1 MENKVMEASGAKN
14 LIEVKNLTK
23 KFGELLVLDDISE
36 NIRLGER
43 VAIIGP
49 SGSGKSTFLRCL
61 NVLEDPTAGRIFF
74 DGVDLADRKV
84 NINEHREKMGMVFQ
98 QFNLFN
104 NLTVKKNI
112 TLAPVKIGTRAI
124 RRYNLGKVFLPLY
137 NAVIGLIAPKY
148 NDALSRKRAAIEAK
162 IAAGKTFATYD
173 EKLTAEKL
181 KITAKIEKCERKLA
195 HAVELTPKEIKEPKF
210 LNVKALKAHAEADAM
225 RLLER
230 IGLKDKADVYPS
242 TLSGGQKQRIAI
254 VERARSRDGGRGP
267 RPHTRASGRR
277 NDYGH
282 RHPRNGICEGSRF
295 PRDVHG
301 RRENCRTGHPRGS
314 VLAPDFSAPQ
324 GISRESALTQI
335 TRYGNLIL
343 NIGYRKTKKESETIS
358 GRPGRATAFS
368 FDTAA

>member
-1 MENKVMEASGAKN
+1 MEASGAKN

-104 NLTVKKNI
+104 NLTVKRNI

-162 IAAGKTFATYD
+162 IAMLNEQLRPVQTAWEATKSVRTEAGKTYATYD

-181 KITAKIEKCERKLA
+181 KITAKIEKCERRLA
-195 HAVELTPKEIKEPKF
+195 HAVELTPKE
-210 LNVKALKAHAEADAM
+210 VKAPRFESVKSLKAHADADAM

-230 IGLKDKADVYPS
+230 IGLKDKADVYPFVGRS
-242 TLSGGQKQRIAI
+242 ETAHSDSESARDEPAGDAFRRAY
-254 VERARSRDGGRGP
+254 ERARSRDGGRGP
-267 RPHTRASGRR
+267 RPHTRAKCSHTRLLRASR
-277 NDYGH
+277 NSSQKCF
-282 RHPRNGICEGSRF
+282 N
-295 PRDVHG
+295 V
-301 RRENCRTGHPRGS
+301 NRTVR
-314 VLAPDFSAPQ
+314 
-324 GISRESALTQI
+324 
-335 TRYGNLIL
+335 
-343 NIGYRKTKKESETIS
+343 
-358 GRPGRATAFS
+358 
-368 FDTAA
+368 